1 MMMRIVMRNKK
12 KIVWGNEQE
21 ATLVKWILVLV
32 SWSYQRQKGRE
43 QVRQIWDLWSKGII
57 EMLVGWWYDD
67 HDHDVGWWGFSVLL
81 LVVVVGVRCFLSLSF
96 CLVFYWRQRPPSCH
110 IRWHCTEAKSTSVGC
125 VWESEWSAIY
135 YYDSL
140 LRKRNQPAFHIIRE
154 KNKDTDFSFTY
165 LTIPILSILSFF
177 SQENEWRGR
186 VRSKEKESM
195 KLEKMTREFPNSF
208 YTHINM

>member
-1 MMMRIVMRNKK
+1 MMIMIM
-12 KIVWGNEQE
+12 
-21 ATLVKWILVLV
+21 
-32 SWSYQRQKGRE
+32 
-43 QVRQIWDLWSKGII
+43 
-57 EMLVGWWYDD
+57 MLDGGDFQYFYWW
-67 HDHDVGWWGFSVLL
+67 WWWWWWWEC
-81 LVVVVGVRCFLSLSF
+81 GVFSLSF
-96 CLVFYWRQRPPSCH
+96 SLVFYWRQRPPSCH
-110 IRWHCTEAKSTSVGC
+110 IRWYCTKAKSTSVGC

-154 KNKDTDFSFTY
+154 KNKDTDFSFTC

-195 KLEKMTREFPNSF
+195 KLEKMTTEFPNSF
-208 YTHINM
+208 YTHKHVACIQNIYYP